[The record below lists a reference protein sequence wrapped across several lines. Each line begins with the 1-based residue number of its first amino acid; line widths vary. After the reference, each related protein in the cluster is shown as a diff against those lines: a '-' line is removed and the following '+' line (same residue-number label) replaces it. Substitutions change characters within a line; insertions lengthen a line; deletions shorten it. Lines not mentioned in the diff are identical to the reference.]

1 LTLPVATS
9 KAANRVVTLE
19 AAFRTMCRAACSRG
33 CIRSEPVRSE
43 LEIALSTF
51 ERLDRWLLAVLEAR
65 VFDTTQMTIAFLGG
79 AI

>member
-1 LTLPVATS
+1 VPL
-9 KAANRVVTLE
+9 VVVVVSGQ
-19 AAFRTMCRAACSRG
+19 RPS
-33 CIRSEPVRSE
+33 VRQ